1 MLGLLKR
8 RKFER
13 TGHELYVAAVSAAR
27 APAFYTDFAI
37 PDTLDGRF
45 DLISLH
51 VFLVIRRLTALPEP
65 GPAIAQA
72 VFDAM
77 FSDMDINLRE
87 MGVSDLSVG
96 KRVKVMWEAFH
107 GRSQAYQAALA
118 AEDASALAAALAR
131 NIWPAEV
138 PAAIAARLAA
148 HVLMLDAALAGQPL
162 ADLCAGRVAFPGV
175 MAASA

>member
-27 APAFYTDFAI
+27 TPTFYTDFTV

-51 VFLVIRRLTALPEP
+51 VFLVIRRLTTLPEP

-77 FSDMDINLRE
+77 FSDMDLNLRE
-87 MGVSDLSVG
+87 LGVSDLSVG
-96 KRVKVMWEAFH
+96 KRMKVMWEAFH

-118 AEDASALAAALAR
+118 ADDAEALAAALAR
-131 NIWPAEV
+131 NIWPVEV
-138 PAAIAARLAA
+138 PLATAARLAA
-148 HVLMLDAALAGQPL
+148 HVQRLDAALATQPL
-162 ADLCAGRVAFPGV
+162 AELRAGRVNFPAV
-175 MAASA
+175 MEARA